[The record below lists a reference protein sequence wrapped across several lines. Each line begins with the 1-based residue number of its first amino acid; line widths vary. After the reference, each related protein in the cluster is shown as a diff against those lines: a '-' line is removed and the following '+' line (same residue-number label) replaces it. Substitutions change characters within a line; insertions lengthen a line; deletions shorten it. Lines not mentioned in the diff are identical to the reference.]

1 VFRVRAARFVSG
13 SAEGDILRVPSIAHG
28 HWILRQA
35 LETDAPAEF
44 ALVRGTGLLVRRGTL
59 DEVILKK
66 GETVAEPGLGHTHPG
81 YPDLFQR
88 HVLPAPADFDA
99 LGSREASRI
108 FARLPDG
115 RIVTTEFGKLPDGRW
130 FVRPDDSGALGP
142 ELLDVWRA
150 RGWGTAEPG
159 GRIAFRRAMDA
170 MRSEDTQQ
178 IYLSEYMSAFI
189 FGRHPEWLQSEYPGY
204 AHYQIVFFEG
214 R

>member
-1 VFRVRAARFVSG
+1 
-13 SAEGDILRVPSIAHG
+13 
-28 HWILRQA
+28 
-35 LETDAPAEF
+35 
-44 ALVRGTGLLVRRGTL
+44 
-59 DEVILKK
+59 
-66 GETVAEPGLGHTHPG
+66 
-81 YPDLFQR
+81 
-88 HVLPAPADFDA
+88 